1 MAVKRT
7 GLTKLRDLAQVMCN
21 LVGRF
26 DPFIRRQYPGNTA
39 LFNALDAVA
48 IACAV
53 LVLEA
58 DNALP
63 VGD

>member
-7 GLTKLRDLAQVMCN
+7 GLTKLRDLAQIMCN
-21 LVGRF
+21 LVAKF
-26 DPFIRRQYPGNTA
+26 DPFIRRQYPGNTD

-58 DNALP
+58 TSALP